1 MMPVNSNS
9 SYAVVTNHE
18 VSTVLSRLSSDE
30 IVDIIQNIISN
41 KYKYYPG
48 MTVASNMVASYEY
61 YCKNCKLT
69 YPDQTNDI
77 MEKRNETLGDI
88 IDVLLK
94 SHHLNWISPDCTED
108 IYSIAYYMY
117 DFLVTNFNNYVIG
130 FFIRYITRESS
141 AIISMLEGMGVNTNT
156 KKVKDLSTI
165 YSKKIYDK
173 DTDKMA
179 IIHSYMALVVSNIIN
194 FDITLEQFIADAY
207 AYHNIPH
214 IGRFLLQFIDE
225 DGFFFSEV
233 IKPYVLIHLHALT
246 TDIKLTAQSAFM
258 GINNVDI
265 ASIILKTPQEEIE
278 DE

>member
-1 MMPVNSNS
+1 MMPINSNS
-9 SYAVVTNHE
+9 SYTVVTNHE

-30 IVDIIQNIISN
+30 IIDIIKQNIVS
-41 KYKYYPG
+41 KYEYYPG
-48 MTVASNMVASYEY
+48 MVVASNMVASYEY

-141 AIISMLEGMGVNTNT
+141 SIASMLENMGINVNA

-165 YSKKIYDK
+165 YSKRIYDK

-179 IIHSYMALVVSNIIN
+179 IIHSYMTTVLSNIVS

-207 AYHNIPH
+207 AYYNIPH
-214 IGRFLLQFIDE
+214 IGRFLLQFIAE
-225 DGFFFSEV
+225 DGFFFSNV
-233 IKPYVLIHLHALT
+233 IKPYVAAHLYALT
-246 TDIKLTAQSAFM
+246 TDIKLTAQSAFL

-265 ASIILKTPQEEIE
+265 ASIILKTPQEEVE